1 MRQARRREAEAL
13 RQTNDRLCTELVTHK
28 QRHGQRVAVSTRSE
42 PALSFL
48 SRTDHRDICSFSA
61 PARHHPALSPS
72 APQADHARRV
82 LAASDRDNDPAATL
96 APYVSDDRGNEPLFD
111 RLRSL
116 MDPTAVQQR
125 DLALSRLR
133 LTALTDADW
142 QPSEEEQKSQQ
153 VNQQLTAL
161 ASQRVCVKFC
171 TCLARVSLRC

>member
-1 MRQARRREAEAL
+1 L
-13 RQTNDRLCTELVTHK
+13 
-28 QRHGQRVAVSTRSE
+28 
-42 PALSFL
+42 P
-48 SRTDHRDICSFSA
+48 
-61 PARHHPALSPS
+61 PS
-72 APQADHARRV
+72 ALQVDHARRV
-82 LAASDRDNDPAATL
+82 LKASDHDNDPAAAL

-153 VNQQLTAL
+153 VYGHLAAL
-161 ASQRVCVKFC
+161 ANQRASVKFC
-171 TCLARVSLRC
+171 SSECEDFARVFASVLTQ